1 MFSKIIL
8 RIFII
13 SWVCIPPIVQA
24 SDFLSDSYWQN
35 VTIKDVKNAI
45 ANGADVNARNKYG
58 STPLMYASWDNQNPD
73 VITTLINAGAD
84 VNARNKDGWTPLMYA
99 SRSNQN
105 PDVITTLINAGAD
118 ATIKDGE
125 GKTAYDYILK
135 NDALKDSKVLWKLND
150 LRFK

>member
-13 SWVCIPPIVQA
+13 SWVCIPRIVQA
-24 SDFLSDSYWQN
+24 SYFLSRSYWKH
-35 VTIKDVKNAI
+35 VTVKDVKNAI
-45 ANGADVNARNKYG
+45 ANGADVNARSKYG
-58 STPLMYASWDNQNPD
+58 STPLMYAFWFTD
-73 VITTLINAGAD
+73 VITTLINAEAHFNVRTKYGL
-84 VNARNKDGWTPLMYA
+84 TPLMYA
-99 SRSNQN
+99 SWSNQN

-118 ATIKDGE
+118 ATIKNDE